1 MDSFD
6 LAPSYSTSEVPG
18 KCLKCLAEWELN
30 NCLFG
35 LLGGEESGP
44 QLRQKYEMLLAF
56 LKSTESQK
64 LRDEA
69 EKYLADGKEV
79 KLGLSFTDGKLKYE
93 LKVN

>member
-6 LAPSYSTSEVPG
+6 LEPSYSTSEVPG
-18 KCLKCLAEWELN
+18 KCLKCLTEQELN
-30 NCLFG
+30 NCLLE

-44 QLRQKYEMLLAF
+44 KLRQKYEMLLAF
-56 LKSTESQK
+56 LKSPESQK

-79 KLGLSFTDGKLKYE
+79 KLGLSFADGKLKCE
-93 LKVN
+93 LKIN